1 MKPEYVRNLNRNYQR
16 IALEE
21 PPQQKRYQYCIL
33 ERGGFKHLLACN
45 TQTEDGTHYL
55 YYDISSTQNLVQM
68 FSVGSID
75 RDWMK
80 RFLWGMQQMKEELR
94 RYLLEDTC
102 IVFHP
107 EYIYQDLEKNNFF
120 FTYIPYY
127 TGEPRFKELL
137 DFIIDRMDYK
147 DDCLVEFVYK
157 AYEKYRVAGIEYC
170 GTEMEEDF
178 RRIIERDVLRKM
190 ATPVP
195 SPMSTPATPM
205 PGEMAPRGREQV
217 AREVTRKEVARPKR
231 GLRGLWAGILRR
243 EEEEEALYCEN
254 VRRQMNGYVSVA
266 ETGEEYQNPYAPYG
280 QDAPYMPRSEEEY
293 GKTIYIEETKQTEVH
308 GIYNLRGELVM
319 KLDSE
324 PLIIGKRRDSASL
337 VLNDYSAS
345 RIHARIMPEGSN
357 YYIEDLNST
366 NGTFKNGLRLQPY
379 ERRKLEPEDELRFAR
394 SEFVFR

>member
-1 MKPEYVRNLNRNYQR
+1 MKVEYIRSLNRNYQR
-16 IALEE
+16 VELAE
-21 PPQQKRYQYCIL
+21 PPQERRYQYCIL
-33 ERGGFKHLLACN
+33 ERGGFKHLLTCN
-45 TQTEDGTHYL
+45 TQTEDGVPYL

-68 FSVGSID
+68 FSVGALN
-75 RDWMK
+75 REWMK
-80 RFLWGMQQMKEELR
+80 RFLWGVRQMKEELR

-107 EYIYQDLEKNNFF
+107 EHIYQDLEKNSFF
-120 FTYIPYY
+120 FTYVPYY
-127 TGEPRFKELL
+127 TGEAGFKELL
-137 DFIIDRMDYK
+137 DFVIDRMDYK

-178 RRIIERDVLRKM
+178 QRILEREILRKM
-190 ATPVP
+190 ATPVAQT
-195 SPMSTPATPM
+195 MNIQATPVNV
-205 PGEMAPRGREQV
+205 EAITRAPENGKCEFP
-217 AREVTRKEVARPKR
+217 RKEAEKPKR
-231 GLRGLWAGILRR
+231 GLRGFWSGILRR

-266 ETGEEYQNPYAPYG
+266 EQGGAYQNPYG
-280 QDAPYMPRSEEEY
+280 QESPFMPQSEEEY
-293 GKTIYIEETKQTEVH
+293 GKTIYIEEIKPEEVH
-308 GIYNLRGELVM
+308 GIYNMRGELVM

-324 PLIIGKRRDSASL
+324 PLIIGKRRDSAGLILS
-337 VLNDYSAS
+337 DYSAS
-345 RIHARIMPEGSN
+345 RIHARIIKDGST

-379 ERRKLEPEDELRFAR
+379 ERRKLESDDELRFAK

>member
-16 IALEE
+16 IMLSE
-21 PPQQKRYQYCIL
+21 PPQEKRYQYCIL

-45 TQTEDGTHYL
+45 TQAEDGVHYL

-68 FSVGSID
+68 FSTGTIN

-80 RFLWGMQQMKEELR
+80 KFLWGMRQVKEELR

-102 IVFHP
+102 VVFRP
-107 EYIYQDLEKNNFF
+107 EYIYQDLEKNSFF

-127 TGEPRFKELL
+127 TGESGFKELL
-137 DFIIDRMDYK
+137 DFVIERMDYK

-178 RRIIERDVLRKM
+178 QRILEREILRRM

-195 SPMSTPATPM
+195 PVMSIEAIPAQGEMPPCDRGRVNRDM
-205 PGEMAPRGREQV
+205 PGKDSGKSR
-217 AREVTRKEVARPKR
+217 R
-231 GLRGLWAGILRR
+231 GLRGLWAGIVRR

-266 ETGEEYQNPYAPYG
+266 ENEKEYQNPYAPYG
-280 QDAPYMPRSEEEY
+280 QEPTYMPQSEEEY
-293 GKTIYIEETKQTEVH
+293 GKTIYIEETKPAEVH
-308 GIYNLRGELVM
+308 GIYNHHGELVM
-319 KLDSE
+319 KLDSA

-345 RIHARIMPEGSN
+345 RIHARIILEGST

-379 ERRKLEPEDELRFAR
+379 ERRKLEPEDELRFAK